1 MTTGAQPSPPA
12 PASTPGPATESAAES
27 AAGPAPASGGEPGRS
42 GPPLRPASRPVS
54 PAARDLWRTWRV
66 PLAIVAVIL
75 LGGTVIALL
84 QPGVVV
90 TGYLDPAGTGTTGAH
105 AITDILSDR
114 GDTVI
119 RAITPAAAEAAAR
132 SPVTAGASPAGASPR
147 GASPGGVTLV
157 VTTPSLLTAA
167 QLDGLARVPADR
179 VLIGPDLAA
188 LNALAPRVELLGT
201 APVQALSPGCDLTA
215 ARLAGNA
222 DLGGAQLAVRPA
234 PRPKPRRS
242 RRGAAGQAA
251 LCYPTG
257 GSASLVRY
265 TAAGRVITVVGSGN
279 ALTNGSLA
287 HLGNAALALNLLG
300 THTRIVWLVPG
311 PGLPGGVSGSG
322 APANGQQSLLSLIP
336 LPAYLVTIQLGIAV
350 LLAAAWRARRLGPL
364 VPEPL
369 PVVVRA
375 SETAEGHAGLYR
387 SRRARGRAAAALR
400 TAMLARTLPAL
411 GLAPHTGPAEVAAAF
426 SARSGSGQAQIEAM
440 LFGPVPGDDAA
451 LVALAHDLDA
461 LEREVRT
468 Q

>member
-1 MTTGAQPSPPA
+1 
-12 PASTPGPATESAAES
+12 
-27 AAGPAPASGGEPGRS
+27 
-42 GPPLRPASRPVS
+42 
-54 PAARDLWRTWRV
+54 V

-84 QPGVVV
+84 QPGVMV

-119 RAITPAAAEAAAR
+119 RAVTPAAAEAAAR
-132 SPVTAGASPAGASPR
+132 GPATSGPADAGASPV
-147 GASPGGVTLV
+147 GVTLV
-157 VTTPSLLTAA
+157 ITSPSLLTAA
-167 QLDGLARVPADR
+167 QLDGLARVPANR
-179 VLIGPDLAA
+179 VLIGPDRAA

-201 APVQALSPGCDLTA
+201 APVQALPPGCDLNA

-222 DLGGAQLAVRPA
+222 DLGGAQLAVRA
-234 PRPKPRRS
+234 AAQRNPRRS
-242 RRGAAGQAA
+242 RRSAAGQAA

-287 HLGNAALALNLLG
+287 HLGNAALALNLFG
-300 THTRIVWLVPG
+300 AHTRIVWLVPG
-311 PGLPGGVSGSG
+311 PGLPAGVPGSG
-322 APANGQQSLLSLIP
+322 APANGQRSLLSLIP

-387 SRRARGRAAAALR
+387 SRRAQGRAAAALR

-426 SARSGSGQAQIEAM
+426 SARSGSGQARIEAM

-468 Q
+468 H